1 MATYDNI
8 DMENRDEKPSQN
20 VVETPL
26 DNRGAQKPYRLGLA
40 LGGGGIR
47 GLAHAGALKAI
58 HEAGLKPDIVAG
70 VSAGSV
76 IAVLYAAG
84 VDPDDM
90 VRLFIGKK
98 VSDFAELGFGKGGI
112 MKIERFTACIMDAIG
127 GYKNI
132 EDLPM
137 PVRIGCTNLDDAMPE
152 YFDHGPI
159 ETIMRASCSIPIAI
173 KPVPYNGKTYVD
185 GGVLRNLPAWT
196 IREECDQLIGIN
208 VSPVLKQEHSS
219 SMLDI
224 AMRTYHMLSKANQDQ
239 DMAMCDLSIVTNE
252 ISHYHTFDLKVA
264 TKVFHTGYVNA
275 RKALRDNGWWHQ

>member
-1 MATYDNI
+1 MATYDKI
-8 DMENRDEKPSQN
+8 DNDKPADS
-20 VVETPL
+20 
-26 DNRGAQKPYRLGLA
+26 KPYRLGLA

-47 GLAHAGALKAI
+47 GLAHAGAIKAI

-112 MKIERFTACIMDAIG
+112 MKIEKFTGCIMDAIG
-127 GYKNI
+127 SRYKNI

-137 PVRIGCTNLDDAMPE
+137 PVRIGCSNLDDAVPE

-159 ETIMRASCSIPIAI
+159 EPIMRASCSIPIAI
-173 KPVPYNGKTYVD
+173 KPVPLNGKTYVD

-196 IREECDQLIGIN
+196 IREECDKLIGIN
-208 VSPVLKQEHSS
+208 VSPVIKQEHSQ
-219 SMLDI
+219 SMLEI

-275 RKALRDNGWWHQ
+275 RKALRDNGWWKQ